1 MREGG
6 LSEGTTELSFEG
18 LVRVNQVSVWGQWS
32 VAVWGTVAKRRVYV
46 SSRGDRGSVSGAD
59 C

>member
-1 MREGG
+1 MAA
-6 LSEGTTELSFEG
+6 GTRFLH
-18 LVRVNQVSVWGQWS
+18 WGQWS

-59 C
+59 CYPMGILV